1 MKIEEMRPVIRF
13 ANRCEYTGTRP
24 LSRTYDSRLLYITD
38 GSGSVTIEGESMEI
52 EKGVLLMFQGGVSYK
67 FEPKNRFSA
76 LAVDFDLLEGY
87 SCENLILPVPAALFD
102 ESNLHTRVEF
112 EDSEFLSKP
121 ILTKTH
127 ASVGDDLHA
136 IVEEYNSG
144 RLYSKKRAE
153 IMFASLLLW
162 LARSLSQRSK
172 SAKSAEKVLDYIAEH
187 YSEPISNTSIAAVFG
202 HEPCY
207 LNRTVK
213 QHFGSSIHR
222 LVNKKRVEEGVKLLL
237 TTDLILDE
245 IAERI
250 GFSSASHFSKRC
262 KEITGNNP
270 SFYRSH

>member
-1 MKIEEMRPVIRF
+1 MRPVIRF

-24 LSRTYDSRLLYITD
+24 LSRTYDSRLVYITD
-38 GSGSVTIEGESMEI
+38 GMGSVTVENESMEI

-87 SCENLILPVPAALFD
+87 SCESLILPVPVALFD
-102 ESNLHTRVEF
+102 ESKLHTRVEF

-270 SFYRSH
+270 SFYRNH